1 MHCGV
6 MFRTMQI
13 QGWTP
18 DFIPL
23 ITENALAMGLV
34 DEVLPIAGEAAIA
47 TSSRLAKEEGIFTGI
62 SGGATMATALNVAA
76 NLDLRGR
83 ALSLENFSKDV
94 AKAIGIVTR
103 AADLTFEFDPRHVL
117 MEKRKR
123 KPLMDQLLTS

>member
-1 MHCGV
+1 MMWFDVMWCGVMHCGV
-6 MFRTMQI
+6 MFRTIQI

-62 SGGATMATALNVAA
+62 SGGATMATALDVAA
-76 NLDLRGR
+76 
-83 ALSLENFSKDV
+83 
-94 AKAIGIVTR
+94 KACDHLPPPYPPIHFGFFFV
-103 AADLTFEFDPRHVL
+103 
-117 MEKRKR
+117 
-123 KPLMDQLLTS
+123 